1 MARLVENLSRFL
13 GRVEIL
19 ARGLENERRAAEV
32 ALGRGR
38 PLEARERARAILAE
52 VPGSPLG
59 LALWADAAEDAGL
72 DHEATSALGELAEHV
87 PWRADVWLRLGQA
100 QTRMND
106 PRAVESFER
115 AANAPEERE
124 SAQLA
129 LLELCDLD
137 LRSGDPGRAGRWLD
151 RIGASLGG
159 EGKNWLDRE
168 VALRRAECALAFGQV
183 DVASRVASQID
194 PERTDGR
201 GALVLARVS
210 LASGQTSIALDLA
223 LRACILDAPGSSEL
237 LSSFIAGCRDAVL
250 INRAR
255 RVVSAADLMQEP
267 AWAAAFAFAEGRTAD
282 ARAALARGLSK
293 GNQGAA
299 AALLRLATETRDL
312 DALHALAARDPDRL
326 PEDLRRLREGAV
338 FVSEGRDRDALER
351 FDAVRGDASAWATD
365 LARSVIRAWVPAE
378 GAATWPKLLEEL
390 RQSARALDRIDLVSS
405 VEAIAVERD
414 RPLRVAV
421 VGEFNAGKS
430 TFLNALLGE
439 DVAPTGVLPTTA
451 TLHWVAWAPDPF
463 ARIVVRGAPD
473 RVVPHAGLKAAL
485 KDLSSSGAR
494 VDRVFIYAPIERL
507 KRVEI
512 LDTPG
517 FNAPDP
523 DHIAAARQAFDEA
536 HVAIW
541 LLDGTGAMKDTERRV
556 LNEIK
561 GLGVPIQILINK
573 ADRLTPNEL
582 NHVVEH
588 VKAGLSETGIGSY
601 TPPIAFS
608 ARLSLRG
615 RLGDADALNASGF
628 AAVEALFSEHIV
640 DRSAGLRETALRRKA
655 LRIALELASIAA
667 TRAAEDRARI
677 RDARSRNEV
686 LTIAASKLLHERR
699 THAAMIEKTMDPVR
713 RVLVADLRP
722 LRRLGDGEQGI
733 DPALQAYVEERFVA
747 RLTDPIVQE
756 IAKLAAVPVP
766 AGATAAVRAVLLGAV
781 SALDPTLAPQDRPLV
796 RIIDAAIAAFAAALI
811 MEASGALPAAPFAV
825 LEQRAALVRDAL
837 VPPT

>member
-1 MARLVENLSRFL
+1 MARLVENLSRFF
-13 GRVEIL
+13 GRVEIV

-32 ALGRGR
+32 ALSRGR
-38 PLEARERARAILAE
+38 PLEARERAREILAE

-72 DHEATSALGELAEHV
+72 DHEATSALSELAEHV

-100 QTRMND
+100 QTRMRD

-129 LLELCDLD
+129 LLELCDID
-137 LRSGDPGRAGRWLD
+137 LRTGDPNRAGRWLD
-151 RIGASLGG
+151 RVGASLGG
-159 EGKNWLDRE
+159 EGKSWIDRE
-168 VALRRAECALAFGQV
+168 VSLRRAECALAVGNV
-183 DVASRVASQID
+183 EAASRLAATID
-194 PERTDGR
+194 ADRTDGR
-201 GALVLARVS
+201 GAVVLAR
-210 LASGQTSIALDLA
+210 LAVGSGQTSMALDLA

-237 LSSFIAGCRDAVL
+237 LSSFVAGCRDAVL
-250 INRAR
+250 ISRAR
-255 RVVSAADLMQEP
+255 RVVAAAELLDEP

-312 DALHALAARDPDRL
+312 DALHALAARDPLRL
-326 PEDLRRLREGAV
+326 PEDLRQLRAGAV
-338 FVSEGRDRDALER
+338 LAAEGRDRDALER
-351 FDAVRGDASAWATD
+351 FDGVGGDAAAWATE
-365 LARSVIRAWVPAE
+365 LARGIVRSWVPAE
-378 GAATWPKLLEEL
+378 GQATWPKLLEEL

-451 TLHWVAWAPDPF
+451 TMHWVAWAPDPF

-473 RVVPHAGLKAAL
+473 RVVPHGGLKAAL
-485 KDLSSSGAR
+485 KELSTTGSR

-541 LLDGTGAMKDTERRV
+541 LLDATGAMKDTERRV
-556 LNEIK
+556 LSEIK
-561 GLGVPIQILINK
+561 ELGVPIQILINK

-582 NHVVEH
+582 THVRDH
-588 VKAGLSETGIGSY
+588 VLAGLSETGIGSY

-615 RLGDADALNASGF
+615 RLGDADALTASGF

-640 DRSAGLRETALRRKA
+640 DRSSELRETALRRKA

-667 TRAAEDRARI
+667 SRASEDRERI
-677 RDARSRNEV
+677 RTARLQNET
-686 LTIAASKLLHERR
+686 LATAATKLRHERH
-699 THAAMIEKTMDPVR
+699 THAATIEKALDPVR

-733 DPALQAYVEERFVA
+733 DPGLQAYVEERFVA
-747 RLTDPIVQE
+747 RLTDPIVHE
-756 IAKLAAVPVP
+756 IAKLAGVP
-766 AGATAAVRAVLLGAV
+766 APSTATANVRAVLLGAV
-781 SALDPTLAPQDRPLV
+781 SALDPTLAPQDRSLV
-796 RIIDAAIAAFAAALI
+796 RIIDAAIAAFAAALVT
-811 MEASGALPAAPFAV
+811 EASGPLPAAPFAA

-837 VPPT
+837 VSRT

>member
-1 MARLVENLSRFL
+1 MARLEENLSRFL

-19 ARGLENERRAAEV
+19 ARGLDNERRAAEA
-32 ALGRGR
+32 ALSRGR
-38 PLEARERARAILAE
+38 PLEARERARDILAE
-52 VPGSPLG
+52 VPESPLG
-59 LALWADAAEDAGL
+59 LSLWADAAEDAGI
-72 DHEATSALGELAEHV
+72 DHEAAAALHELAQHL

-100 QTRMND
+100 QTRVGD
-106 PRAVESFER
+106 ARAVESFER
-115 AANAPEERE
+115 AANAAEERE

-137 LRSGDPGRAGRWLD
+137 LRSGDPERAGRWLD
-151 RIGASLGG
+151 RMGVALTG
-159 EGKNWLDRE
+159 EGKGWIDRE
-168 VALRRAECALAFGQV
+168 VSLRRAECALAVGNV
-183 DVASRVASQID
+183 ESASRWASRID
-194 PERTDGR
+194 PERIDGR
-201 GALVLARVS
+201 GALVLAR
-210 LASGQTSIALDLA
+210 LAVGSGQTSMALDLA
-223 LRACILDAPGSSEL
+223 LRACILDTPGSSEV
-237 LSSFIAGCRDAVL
+237 LSSFVAGCRDAVL

-255 RVVSAADLMQEP
+255 RVVTAAELMDEP

-299 AALLRLATETRDL
+299 ASLLRLATETRDL
-312 DALHALAARDPDRL
+312 DALHALAARDPQRL
-326 PEDLRRLREGAV
+326 PEDLRKLREGAV
-338 FVSEGRDRDALER
+338 LAAEGRDREALER
-351 FDAVRGDASAWATD
+351 FDGVSGDAAAWAIE
-365 LARSVIRAWVPAE
+365 LARGVIHSWVPSE
-378 GAATWPKLLEEL
+378 GSAAWPKLLEEL
-390 RQSARALDRIDLVSS
+390 RQSARALDRIDFVSS

-473 RVVPHAGLKAAL
+473 RVVPHGGLKAAL
-485 KDLSSSGAR
+485 KELGGSGAR

-541 LLDGTGAMKDTERRV
+541 LLDATGAMKDTERRV
-556 LNEIK
+556 LSEIK

-582 NHVVEH
+582 THVQDHVV
-588 VKAGLSETGIGSY
+588 AGLAETGIGSY

-615 RLGDADALNASGF
+615 RLGDTDALSASGF
-628 AAVEALFSEHIV
+628 AGVEALFSEHIV
-640 DRSAGLRETALRRKA
+640 DRSSALRETALRRKA
-655 LRIALELASIAA
+655 LRIASELAAVA
-667 TRAAEDRARI
+667 TTRATEDRERI
-677 RDARSRNEV
+677 RGERSQREA
-686 LTIAASKLLHERR
+686 LATAAAKLLHERHQ
-699 THAAMIEKTMDPVR
+699 HAATIEKALEPVR
-713 RVLVADLRP
+713 RILVADLRP
-722 LRRLGDGEQGI
+722 LRRLGEGQEAK
-733 DPALQAYVEERFVA
+733 DPSMQAYVEERFVA

-756 IAKLAAVPVP
+756 IVKLADVQAPTS
-766 AGATAAVRAVLLGAV
+766 ATAAVRAVLLGAV
-781 SALDPTLAPQDRPLV
+781 SALDPTMAPQDQPLV
-796 RIIDAAIAAFAAALI
+796 RIVDAAIAAFAAALVA
-811 MEASGALPAAPFAV
+811 EAGEALPSAPSAA

-837 VPPT
+837 VPRG

>member
-1 MARLVENLSRFL
+1 MARLEENLSRFL

-19 ARGLENERRAAEV
+19 ARGLDNERRAAEA
-32 ALGRGR
+32 ALSRGR
-38 PLEARERARAILAE
+38 PLEARERARDILAE
-52 VPGSPLG
+52 VPDSPLG
-59 LALWADAAEDAGL
+59 LSLWADAAEDAGI
-72 DHEATSALGELAEHV
+72 DHEVAAALHELAQHV

-100 QTRMND
+100 QTRVGD
-106 PRAVESFER
+106 ARAVESFER

-137 LRSGDPGRAGRWLD
+137 LRGGDPERAGRWLD
-151 RIGASLGG
+151 RMGVTLTG
-159 EGKNWLDRE
+159 EGKGWIDRE
-168 VALRRAECALAFGQV
+168 VSLRRAECALARGNFE
-183 DVASRVASQID
+183 VASRLAPRID
-194 PERTDGR
+194 PERIDGR
-201 GALVLARVS
+201 GALVLARLS
-210 LASGQTSIALDLA
+210 MASGQTSVALDLA
-223 LRACILDAPGSSEL
+223 LRACILDTPGSSEV

-255 RVVSAADLMQEP
+255 RVVLAAELLDEP

-299 AALLRLATETRDL
+299 ASLLRLATETRDL
-312 DALHALAARDPDRL
+312 DALHALAARDPQRL
-326 PEDLRRLREGAV
+326 PEDLRKLREGSV
-338 FVSEGRDRDALER
+338 FVAEGRDREALER
-351 FDAVRGDASAWATD
+351 FDGVSGDAAAWAID
-365 LARSVIRAWVPAE
+365 LARAVIHAWVPAE
-378 GAATWPKLLEEL
+378 GSAAWPKLLEEL

-473 RVVPHAGLKAAL
+473 RVVPHGGLKAAL
-485 KDLSSSGAR
+485 KDLASTGAR

-541 LLDGTGAMKDTERRV
+541 LLDATGAMKDTERRV
-556 LNEIK
+556 LTEIK

-582 NHVVEH
+582 THVKEHVV
-588 VKAGLSETGIGSY
+588 AGLAETGIGSY

-615 RLGDADALNASGF
+615 RLGDADALSASGF
-628 AAVEALFSEHIV
+628 AAVEALFAEHIV
-640 DRSAGLRETALRRKA
+640 DRSAALRETALRRKA
-655 LRIALELASIAA
+655 LRIAADLAGIAA
-667 TRAAEDRARI
+667 ARAAEDRERI
-677 RDARSRNEV
+677 RAERVQREA
-686 LTIAASKLLHERR
+686 LATAAAKLLHERR
-699 THAAMIEKTMDPVR
+699 GHAAAIEKALEPVR
-713 RVLVADLRP
+713 KILVADLRP
-722 LRRLGDGEQGI
+722 LRRLGEGQQAL
-733 DPALQAYVEERFVA
+733 DPSLHAYVEERFVA

-756 IAKLAAVPVP
+756 IAKLAGVRAP
-766 AGATAAVRAVLLGAV
+766 ASAAAAVRAVLLGAV
-781 SALDPTLAPQDRPLV
+781 SALDPTLALQDQPLV
-796 RIIDAAIAAFAAALI
+796 RIVDAAIAAFAAALVA
-811 MEASGALPAAPFAV
+811 EAGEALPSAPFAA

-837 VPPT
+837 VPRT

>member
-1 MARLVENLSRFL
+1 MARLVENLSRFF

-32 ALGRGR
+32 ALMRGR
-38 PLEARERARAILAE
+38 PLEARERAREILAE

-72 DHEATSALGELAEHV
+72 DHEVISALGELAELV

-100 QTRMND
+100 QARLND
-106 PRAVESFER
+106 PRSTDSFER

-129 LLELCDLD
+129 LIELCDLD
-137 LRSGDPGRAGRWLD
+137 LRAGDPGRAGRWLD
-151 RIGASLGG
+151 RVGASITG
-159 EGKNWLDRE
+159 EPRSGIDRE
-168 VALRRAECALAFGQV
+168 VALRRAECALAFG
-183 DVASRVASQID
+183 DVEAATRLAPSMDADR
-194 PERTDGR
+194 PDGR
-201 GALVLARVS
+201 GALILSRVAM
-210 LASGQTSIALDLA
+210 ASGQTTVALDLA
-223 LRACILDAPGSSEL
+223 LRACILDTPGSAEL
-237 LSSFIAGCRDAVL
+237 LSSFVANCRDAVL
-250 INRAR
+250 LDRAR
-255 RVVSAADLMQEP
+255 RVVAAAGLLDEP

-282 ARAALARGLSK
+282 ARAALSRGLSK

-312 DALHALAARDPDRL
+312 DALNALAARDPNRL

-338 FVSEGRDRDALER
+338 LAAEGREHDALDR
-351 FDAVRGDASAWATD
+351 FDGVTGDAASWATE
-365 LARSVIRAWVPAE
+365 LARGVIRTWVPAE
-378 GAATWPKLLEEL
+378 GTAAWPKLLEEL
-390 RQSARALDRIDLVSS
+390 RLSARALDRLDFVSA

-473 RVVPHAGLKAAL
+473 RVVPHGGLKAAL

-541 LLDGTGAMKDTERRV
+541 LLDATGAMKETERRV
-556 LNEIK
+556 LSEIK

-573 ADRLTPNEL
+573 SDRLSPNEL
-582 NHVVEH
+582 QHVLEH
-588 VKAGLSETGIGSY
+588 VSAGLVETGIGSY

-615 RLGDADALNASGF
+615 RLGDVDALTASGF

-640 DRSAGLRETALRRKA
+640 DRSSALRETALRRRA
-655 LRIALELASIAA
+655 LRIASDLASIAA
-667 TRAAEDRARI
+667 ARAADDRERIRTARAR
-677 RDARSRNEV
+677 NET
-686 LTIAASKLLHERR
+686 LANAAAKLRHERHSYA
-699 THAAMIEKTMDPVR
+699 TTIERALEPVR
-713 RVLVADLRP
+713 KVLVTDLKP
-722 LRRLGDGEQGI
+722 LRRLGDDEQGL
-733 DPALQAYVEERFVA
+733 DPGLQAYVEERFVA

-756 IAKLAAVPVP
+756 IVRLAGVSAPP
-766 AGATAAVRAVLLGAV
+766 SASAAVRAVLLGAV
-781 SALDPTLAPQDRPLV
+781 SALDPTMAPQDRPLA
-796 RIIDAAIAAFAAALI
+796 RIIDAAIAAFAAALVT
-811 MEASGALPAAPFAV
+811 EASGALPAAPFAA

-837 VPPT
+837 IPRA